1 MDATDPTGM
10 PGTIPGMPD
19 TPLPTAHPVIRGAL
33 YWLAPDL
40 LKDSIRHPHLVVQ
53 DDVFNASRIATV
65 VVCALS
71 TNLQKATEPGNVLL
85 DEAEGGLPK
94 RSVVVVSQLS
104 TVDKSALQDRIGAL
118 APSRV
123 EQVLAGLRFQQAS
136 FLRGR

>member
-1 MDATDPTGM
+1 MSDTHATGQ
-10 PGTIPGMPD
+10 
-19 TPLPTAHPVIRGAL
+19 HPVIRGAL
-33 YWLAPDL
+33 YWLAPDP

-65 VVCALS
+65 IVCALS

-104 TVDKSALQDRIGAL
+104 TVDKSALRDRIGDL